1 MLNKHY
7 MKNPTMIGYIH
18 DQGSIFRYCLDHI
31 DMYEKVAKEIC
42 KNDYKK
48 IYLVGSGSSYH
59 AAVVSKYYF
68 TKILN
73 IETHYIMPNLFTYH
87 ECVNTQNLYS
97 NKDILVIGI
106 SQSGNSLT
114 TLSSLQRA
122 KELGCSTLAITE
134 DINSRITKAGYPVLQ
149 LLCKYEDV
157 SPETKGYSCTLMTCY
172 LLVLNMAKQYGKL
185 SCAQFNE
192 KIEEAKDFANYFDN
206 YVQEATT
213 WYEKNKEEILNAKK
227 IGITGFGLN
236 YGTAIEAQLKI
247 FECTHLPAV
256 GYETE
261 EFIHGHIFAY
271 DNDNYLFTI
280 AAEGEEIKR
289 MDRMNSFYKEN
300 ITKHI
305 FVITSENNNIDE
317 KDLSLSKKY
326 CEELMSIAYVV
337 PFQIIAYYIATNL
350 GMTTQ
355 HFPMTKLDWPARD

>member
-1 MLNKHY
+1 
-7 MKNPTMIGYIH
+7 MIGYIH
-18 DQGSIFRYCLDHI
+18 DQGSIFRYCLDHKEI
-31 DMYEKVAKEIC
+31 YEKIAKKIC
-42 KNDYKK
+42 VNKYKK

-59 AAVVSKYYF
+59 AAVVSKYYLS
-68 TKILN
+68 KILN
-73 IETHYIMPNLFTYH
+73 IETQYIMPNLFTYH
-87 ECVNTQNLYS
+87 ECVNPGQLYP

-114 TLSSLQRA
+114 TLSSLEKA
-122 KELGCSTLAITE
+122 KEIGCSTLAITE
-134 DINSRITKAGYPVLQ
+134 DTNSRITKAGYPVLQ
-149 LLCKYEDV
+149 LLCEYEDV

-172 LLVLNMAKQYGKL
+172 ILALYMGKEYGTL
-185 SCAQFNE
+185 SEEQFNK

-206 YVQEATT
+206 YVDEATG
-213 WYEKNKEEILNAKK
+213 WFEKNKEELLNAKK

-247 FECTHLPAV
+247 YECSHLPAV
-256 GYETE
+256 GYEAE

-271 DNDNYLFTI
+271 DEDNYLFTI

-289 MDRMNSFYKEN
+289 MTRMNSFYKEN

-305 FVITSENNNIDE
+305 FVITAENKAAEE

-326 CEELMSIAYVV
+326 SEELMSIAYVV
-337 PFQIIAYYIATNL
+337 PFQIMAYNIATYYN
-350 GMTTQ
+350 MTTQ